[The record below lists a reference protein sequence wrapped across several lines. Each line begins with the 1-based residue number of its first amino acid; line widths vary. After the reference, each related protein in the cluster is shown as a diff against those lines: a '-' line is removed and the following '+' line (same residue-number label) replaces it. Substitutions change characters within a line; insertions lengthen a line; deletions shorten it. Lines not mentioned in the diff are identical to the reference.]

1 MNFSEC
7 KLGFYRYGDG
17 CVPSCPDHYYGEMET
32 VMLGDTAN
40 ISSKTASYHRHGVC
54 KKCNGACKTCKGPYV
69 TDCYQCNTGYEVRDG
84 QCHKKPFMNF
94 LDPDM
99 LSFFVW
105 VIILCT
111 SLILLFGVVFIVLQ
125 ARDHRILC
133 WKEKRH
139 YDDSKGKYNGITVNL
154 SAGQESDSDHVEHV
168 LQNRLTTINP
178 CIYHNNYTHQHA

>member
-1 MNFSEC
+1 MFDMIAIT
-7 KLGFYRYGDG
+7 Y
-17 CVPSCPDHYYGEMET
+17 
-32 VMLGDTAN
+32 
-40 ISSKTASYHRHGVC
+40 
-54 KKCNGACKTCKGPYV
+54 
-69 TDCYQCNTGYEVRDG
+69 TGYEVRDG

-154 SAGQESDSDHVEHV
+154 SAGQESDSISGSKKFIKGF
-168 LQNRLTTINP
+168 L
-178 CIYHNNYTHQHA
+178 